1 VSNVAA
7 SVSEQRKSPDV
18 AASVSERER
27 AEEVAGRSSERDDW
41 LLEHRPPGID
51 YSRLEVFRGTLNEG
65 E

>member
-1 VSNVAA
+1 
-7 SVSEQRKSPDV
+7 VSEQRKSPDV